1 MSHEP
6 SWDHYRT
13 LLAILAEGSLSG
25 AARALGLTQPTVAR
39 HVDQLEAALG
49 RRLFLRTPR
58 GLSPTEAA
66 LGVAP
71 YAEAMA
77 AAGAAL
83 RRAAAAGR
91 DAVEGTVRVTA
102 SEVFAVERLPP
113 ILAELRA
120 RHPRLA
126 LELVASNA
134 PQDLLRRDSD
144 VAVRNFDPVQEALV
158 ARRVGAAE
166 LGLFATPGYLARRG
180 APAGLDGRRRF
191 DLIGYD
197 RQTPALRAALAGYPA
212 LAREGFAFRADS
224 DLAQMAAL
232 RAGFGIGVCQ
242 VGLAAGLV
250 RVLPDAFAVPLPVW
264 VVMHEDLRASPRCRA
279 VFDAL
284 VAGLAA
290 QIG

>member
-1 MSHEP
+1 M
-6 SWDHYRT
+6 
-13 LLAILAEGSLSG
+13 
-25 AARALGLTQPTVAR
+25 
-39 HVDQLEAALG
+39 
-49 RRLFLRTPR
+49 
-58 GLSPTEAA
+58 
-66 LGVAP
+66 
-71 YAEAMA
+71 
-77 AAGAAL
+77 
-83 RRAAAAGR
+83 
-91 DAVEGTVRVTA
+91 
-102 SEVFAVERLPP
+102 
-113 ILAELRA
+113 
-120 RHPRLA
+120 
-126 LELVASNA
+126 
-134 PQDLLRRDSD
+134 
-144 VAVRNFDPVQEALV
+144 AVRNFDPVQEALV

-180 APAGLDGRRRF
+180 APAALDELRRF

-197 RQTPALRAALAGYPA
+197 RETPALRAALAGYPA

-250 RVLPDAFAVPLPVW
+250 RVLPDAFAVALPVW